1 MKIIVT
7 RHIPESGIAY
17 LKKFGFSV
25 EVRKSEIPPTVSEL
39 IKLSQKADGMITLL
53 TDPLNKEFFSQCGK
67 NVKIVANYAV
77 GFDNIDAQAA
87 KEQKIAAT
95 NTPVMEMAQAV
106 AEHTWALILGISRR
120 VVESDTF
127 TRGLHYKTWGPEL
140 LLGMQLKGK
149 TLCIVGSGRI
159 GSEVARIGS
168 HGFGM
173 KIVYVNPHKNDELEK
188 TMHAKRMPL
197 ERAIKN
203 ADVISIHT
211 PLTKETHHL
220 ISKKEFGLMKKTA
233 VLVNTA
239 RGPIVDEKALLVALN
254 KKQIMGAALDVF
266 ECEPALDCNIKDHL
280 ELRKMPNVIVTPH
293 TASATLEAREAMS
306 LCAAK
311 NVVAVLHGKRPLN
324 PIY

>member
-25 EVRKSEIPPTVSEL
+25 EVRKDEIPPTIAEL
-39 IKLSQKADGMITLL
+39 ITLSQKADGMITLL
-53 TDPLNKEFFSQCGK
+53 TDQLNKEFFSQCGK
-67 NVKIVANYAV
+67 KLKIVANYAV
-77 GFDNIDAQAA
+77 GFDNIDTQSA
-87 KEQKIAAT
+87 KEQKIIAT
-95 NTPVMEMAQAV
+95 NTPVIEMAQAV

-159 GSEVARIGS
+159 GSEVARIAS

-188 TMHAKRMPL
+188 TMHAKRMTL
-197 ERAIKN
+197 ERAIKT

-211 PLTKETHHL
+211 PLTNETRHL
-220 ISKKEFGLMKKTA
+220 ISKKEFSSMKKTA
-233 VLVNTA
+233 VLINTA
-239 RGPIVDEKALLVALN
+239 RGPIVDEKALLIALN

-280 ELRKMPNVIVTPH
+280 ELRKMTNIIMTPH

-311 NVVAVLHGKRPLN
+311 NVAAVLQGKKPLN